1 MLDTN
6 DRNAVDAPSVDMTAA
21 GAVGESARSKPVQRS
36 EVLGPLAALAD
47 DTRLQILELLVLNEQ
62 MTAQEIVTQL
72 GGGQSTISRHLQQLV
87 AAGFV
92 TERRTDDDKVYQL
105 RVERVDD
112 LFARLRQ
119 LLSAENASAILND
132 VRRTLPEEL
141 HRFVDRDGLVTLW
154 PRRERD
160 REAVLDYLVNKLRRN
175 HLYNEAQ
182 VNEVLNQWH
191 TFQDP
196 ANMRRQLVDYGYLG
210 RTSSGDRY
218 WRER

>member
-1 MLDTN
+1 MED
-6 DRNAVDAPSVDMTAA
+6 VTAA
-21 GAVGESARSKPVQRS
+21 TANEQTRMAARVEPIQRS
-36 EVLGPLAALAD
+36 EVLGPLRALTD
-47 DTRLQILELLVLNEQ
+47 DTRLQILELLALNER
-62 MTAQEIVTQL
+62 MLAQEIIAQL
-72 GGGQSTISRHLQQLV
+72 AVGQSTVSRHLQQLV
-87 AAGFV
+87 AAGLV
-92 TERRTDDDKVYQL
+92 TEQRAGDTNKVYQL

-119 LLSAENASAILND
+119 LLSAENAAAVLRD
-132 VRRTLPEEL
+132 ARRTLPEAL
-141 HRFVDRDGLVTLW
+141 HRFVDREGLVTLW

-160 REAVLDYLVNKLRRN
+160 REAVLDYLVNKFKRN
-175 HLYNEAQ
+175 QFYSEVE

-210 RTSSGDRY
+210 RTSSGERY

>member
-1 MLDTN
+1 MLNAN
-6 DRNAVDAPSVDMTAA
+6 DRAASDLSVIH
-21 GAVGESARSKPVQRS
+21 AVGETLRTKPIQRS
-36 EVLGPLAALAD
+36 EVLGPLRALTD
-47 DTRLQILELLVLNEQ
+47 DTRLQILELLALNEQ
-62 MTAQEIVTQL
+62 MLAQEIVAQL
-72 GGGQSTISRHLQQLV
+72 EVGQSTISRHLQQLV

-92 TERRTDDDKVYQL
+92 TEQRAGDAKKLYRL
-105 RVERVDD
+105 HIERVDE

-119 LLSAENASAILND
+119 LLSAVNATAILSD
-132 VRRTLPEEL
+132 ARRALPEAL

-160 REAVLDYLVNKLRRN
+160 REAILDYLVNKFQRN
-175 HLYNEAQ
+175 QLYSEVE

>member
-1 MLDTN
+1 MLDENEFAADDVVVTH
-6 DRNAVDAPSVDMTAA
+6 AVEGTPRT
-21 GAVGESARSKPVQRS
+21 KPIQRS
-36 EVLGPLAALAD
+36 EVLGPLRALTD
-47 DTRLQILELLVLNEQ
+47 DTRLQILELLALNEQ
-62 MTAQEIVTQL
+62 MAAQEIIAQL
-72 GGGQSTISRHLQQLV
+72 EVGQSTVSRHLQQLV

-92 TERRTDDDKVYQL
+92 TEQRAGDTNKLYRL
-105 RVERVDD
+105 HAERLDE

-119 LLSAENASAILND
+119 LLSASNVSAILSD
-132 VRRTLPEEL
+132 VRRRLPEAL

-160 REAVLDYLVNKLRRN
+160 REAVLDYLVNKLQRN
-175 HLYNEAQ
+175 HLYNEAE

-191 TFQDP
+191 NFQDP